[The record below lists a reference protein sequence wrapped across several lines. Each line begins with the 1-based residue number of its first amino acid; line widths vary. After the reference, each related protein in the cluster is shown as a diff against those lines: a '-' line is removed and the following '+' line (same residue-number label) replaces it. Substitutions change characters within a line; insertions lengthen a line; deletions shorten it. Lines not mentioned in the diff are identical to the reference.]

1 MWFKEGNN
9 LKIVICILNYVD
21 TIDVLIDGHKIDIK
35 KLSLFSKAE
44 FENKLERGIHE
55 VTVVKR
61 SEIMGHSWKKSV
73 LFDWISCL
81 FGVPNW
87 TLAEKALDKGECSV
101 FLKVKVE
108 RDVHINLKLTE
119 AGFEIIETFNDIFD
133 VVKQTEICETAKK
146 RIKNAYILPA
156 IILAIIIE
164 CCMLIVGVFFVIK
177 IQYTM
182 SIITFAL
189 ALFWAWLVCGMLL
202 RKKK

>member
-1 MWFKEGNN
+1 M
-9 LKIVICILNYVD
+9 KIVIRILNYVD
-21 TIDVLIDGHKIDIK
+21 TIDVLIDGLKIDIK

-44 FENKLERGIHE
+44 FEHNLERGVHE
-55 VTVVKR
+55 ITIVKR
-61 SEIMGHSWKKSV
+61 SGIMGRSWKKSV

-81 FGVPNW
+81 FGIPNW
-87 TLAEKALDKGECSV
+87 TLAEKALDERKCSV

-108 RDVHINLKLTE
+108 IDTHINLKLTE
-119 AGFEIIETFNDIFD
+119 DGFEIIETVNDIFD

-164 CCMLIVGVFFVIK
+164 SCMLIVGVFFVIN

-182 SIITFAL
+182 SIIAFAL
-189 ALFWAWLVCGMLL
+189 ALFWAWLVCNMLL
-202 RKKK
+202 KRKK